1 MKHTRNEEI
10 TTMRLKRVLGQP
22 WKKEVEPLPTYTE
35 PKNATIT
42 TTAKNY

>member
-1 MKHTRNEEI
+1 MKYTRYEET
-10 TTMRLKRVLGQP
+10 TTMKLNKALGKPTKQRI
-22 WKKEVEPLPTYTE
+22 PLPTYTE

>member
-1 MKHTRNEEI
+1 MRYTRYEET
-10 TTMRLKRVLGQP
+10 TTMKLNKALGKATNKP
-22 WKKEVEPLPTYTE
+22 NPLPTYAE